1 MASSSKRERSPD
13 ELAANVRRKPQL
25 AAQSAGSRD
34 QHYIC
39 RTEWCDAGAFV
50 SVECIVTV
58 TVISIVDSSCHWQD
72 DEQPAVAH
80 VSAEP
85 SRSDAATYMLR

>member
-1 MASSSKRERSPD
+1 MQPACDSDSDSVSLPDMRSI
-13 ELAANVRRKPQL
+13 VRT
-25 AAQSAGSRD
+25 AQ
-34 QHYIC
+34 C
-39 RTEWCDAGAFV
+39 GAFV

-80 VSAEP
+80 ESAEP